1 MAISSI
7 NFAKS
12 SAGSFAHNDRT
23 ISPDYLIDDSK
34 LNEVSCS
41 ADQAQAKLQELY
53 AKAKEGYENTY
64 QQKFQTKFENTH
76 WEAAVNLNAHHTL
89 KDVEELARA
98 IEKETGF
105 TTLQISI
112 HRDEGKITED
122 GKKEKNYHAHINF
135 FTLDQNNGKQLYR
148 RSISNAE
155 REKIRKEYQIPDG
168 EKIPKHLTAVMD
180 REKMSKL
187 QDITALTLK
196 MERGKKGSKAVRLD
210 HRQYKMV
217 AKEKEQLKEQ
227 IKAKDYSL
235 KEMQSRI
242 VALEGTEAELR
253 KELHAQNREINKTKD
268 LEAKEQKIKDLEAKL
283 TQLEAENTQLKSIPK
298 EVQKEFIQDP
308 KIVQE
313 NSELRKEIAELKEAK
328 TATVSNDTDLAKRQK
343 ETMWEVESA
352 IKYLTPPYLPSEP
365 VKKEEL
371 DAKAQEIAKLKARAT
386 PQFGMKMIDVCCNAV
401 GWPDKE
407 KLSKLIASE
416 MRKGVDVADDSLKLG
431 YKLHDFKDRAIEAV
445 KSAVKSTKTTLESIF
460 TKIAGKS
467 LSEVENERVEA
478 KNQRLQEI
486 EELREKLGHRSELT
500 KDIEKPFSFKDFE
513 KEQEKEKEAEKTQS
527 KGLNFSR

>member
-1 MAISSI
+1 M
-7 NFAKS
+7 AKS
-12 SAGSFAHNDRT
+12 SIHIEAGSGGYFAHNSRETPTVNSIFSDE
-23 ISPDYLIDDSK
+23 K
-34 LNEVSCS
+34 NFVSCS
-41 ADQAQAKLQELY
+41 KNEAFEVYRSELQIRSEAYTERTGQKLQKNAITHLSAVVNFNKEHTPEDMQRVCDLLERKLDTKVIQY
-53 AKAKEGYENTY
+53 AM
-64 QQKFQTKFENTH
+64 
-76 WEAAVNLNAHHTL
+76 
-89 KDVEELARA
+89 
-98 IEKETGF
+98 
-105 TTLQISI
+105 
-112 HRDEGKITED
+112 HRDEGHIQED
-122 GKKEKNYHAHINF
+122 GTADKNYHAHIEFMGLDSNGESVRRKLDRPMLKELQSEVAK
-135 FTLDQNNGKQLYR
+135 TLG
-148 RSISNAE
+148 
-155 REKIRKEYQIPDG
+155 
-168 EKIPKHLTAVMD
+168 
-180 REKMSKL
+180 
-187 QDITALTLK
+187 
-196 MERGKKGSKAVRLD
+196 MERGKDYAKERTPRPKRLD
-210 HRQYKMV
+210 TYEYKAHKEEVSKEVKEAVLATEKDLKAEV
-217 AKEKEQLKEQ
+217 AQLRSQLKEQ
-227 IKAKDYSL
+227 GATRADY
-235 KEMQSRI
+235 
-242 VALEGTEAELR
+242 AELE
-253 KELHAQNREINKTKD
+253 KINRELREQVKAEKLSNIELKNNVDQLKDRLTKS
-268 LEAKEQKIKDLEAKL
+268 
-283 TQLEAENTQLKSIPK
+283 EAENERLKNIPK

-407 KLSKLIASE
+407 KLSRLIASE
-416 MRKGVDVADDSLKLG
+416 MKKGVDVADDSLKLG

-527 KGLNFSR
+527 KGLGFSR